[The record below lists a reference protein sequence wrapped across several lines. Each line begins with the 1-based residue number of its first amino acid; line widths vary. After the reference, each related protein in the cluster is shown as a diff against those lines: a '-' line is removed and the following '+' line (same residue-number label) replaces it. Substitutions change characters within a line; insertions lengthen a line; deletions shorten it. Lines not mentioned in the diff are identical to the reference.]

1 MTVPDA
7 IAAALPPLHAR
18 TLQTLLAGLQADPRL
33 DAALGG
39 GSLAHGALD
48 AHSDLDLVVV
58 VRDADYPA
66 VMAERRAIAGR
77 AGPLLSAFSGEHVG
91 EPRLLICL
99 YGPPLIH
106 VDLKFV
112 TAAMLDALVE
122 TPAVLWARDPA
133 SLAATLAAARVHW
146 PERDPQWFEDRV
158 WIWLHYGALKLH
170 RGELFEALGML
181 AYLREQVL
189 GPLLRRHA
197 GERPRGVRHL
207 DFAPALRQALLPTVA
222 GYDAATV
229 RAALAECAALYRR
242 LRADAPPPQPVAGM
256 PDTLLD
262 FLDAAGTRGD

>member
-1 MTVPDA
+1 MSAADDL
-7 IAAALPPLHAR
+7 AALPPLHAQ
-18 TLQTLLAGLQADPRL
+18 TLQTLLATLQADPRL
-33 DAALGG
+33 EAALGG
-39 GSLAHGALD
+39 GSLAHGTLD

-66 VMAERRAIAGR
+66 VMTERRAIAGR
-77 AGPLLSAFSGEHVG
+77 AGPLLSAFTGEHVG

-99 YGPPLIH
+99 YGPPLLH

-112 TAAMLDALVE
+112 TAPMLDALVE

-133 SLAATLAAARVHW
+133 ALAATLRAARVHW

-158 WIWLHYGALKLH
+158 WIWLHYGASKLH

-181 AYLREQVL
+181 AHLREQVL

-197 GERPRGVRHL
+197 GERQRGVRHL
-207 DFAPALRQALLPTVA
+207 DFVPALREALLPTVA
-222 GYDAATV
+222 AYDAATV
-229 RAALAECAALYRR
+229 RAALAACAALYLR
-242 LRADAPPPQPVAGM
+242 LRADAPPPQAIAGM

-262 FLDAAGTRGD
+262 FLDAPGTGDG